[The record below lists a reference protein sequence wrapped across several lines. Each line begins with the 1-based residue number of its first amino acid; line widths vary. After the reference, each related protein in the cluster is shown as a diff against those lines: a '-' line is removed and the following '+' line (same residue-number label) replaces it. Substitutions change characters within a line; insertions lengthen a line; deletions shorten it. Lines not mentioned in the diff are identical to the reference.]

1 MFANRFTA
9 MLDACVLVPALTRN
23 LLLSLAEA
31 ELFRPRW
38 SARILDEMEVAVGRM
53 LTDRGDENADE
64 KARKARRA
72 MECAFE
78 DATVAGYEM
87 LEAGLAELPDPG
99 DRHVIAAAVKTRASI
114 IVTDNLGDF
123 PRDLL
128 EPLDLEAKPAD
139 EFMADTVSLSPPL
152 AVAAIHRMRA
162 RLKRP
167 AKGFEDLLLDLER
180 NGLIETA
187 DTLREWGGIHE
198 I

>member
-1 MFANRFTA
+1 

-23 LLLSLAEA
+23 LLLSLAQA

-38 SARILDEMEVAVGRM
+38 SARILDETEGAIARM
-53 LTDRGDENADE
+53 LTERGDESADE

-72 MECAFE
+72 MELAFE
-78 DATVAGYEM
+78 DAAVVGYEK
-87 LEAGLAELPDPG
+87 LEAGLAELPDPN
-99 DRHVIAAAVKTRASI
+99 DRHVIAAAVKTKASI
-114 IVTDNLGDF
+114 IVTDNLGHF

-128 EPLDLEAKPAD
+128 APLDLEAKPAD
-139 EFMADTVSLSPPL
+139 EFMADTVSLSPPI
-152 AVAAIHRMRA
+152 AAAAISRMRE

-167 AKGFEDLLLDLER
+167 AKEFEDLLLDLER

-187 DTLREWGGIHE
+187 DMLREWGGVHE